1 MKLLISKFNRD
12 ANRGFKSACLRAS
25 NSAIQGMTL
34 VELMV
39 AIAVGSLIL
48 MTVATAFGNSIR
60 SFAVMGN
67 YVSMDRDS
75 RNALDRMTREIRRA
89 GSLISFAPDRLVF
102 TKYGVANFSLVYQW
116 NGAAHQLTEWKTG
129 NTKTNVLLTDCA
141 EFAFA
146 MQKSSGVVT
155 TSVDEGKKIG
165 VTWKC
170 SRTML
175 GKEFT
180 TEQMQQALIIVRN

>member
-1 MKLLISKFNRD
+1 MKLQISRFKMD
-12 ANRGFKSACLRAS
+12 GNRGLTAKA
-25 NSAIQGMTL
+25 QGMTL
-34 VELMV
+34 VELMA
-39 AIAVGSLIL
+39 AIAVGSLML
-48 MTVATAFGNSIR
+48 MTIATAFGNSIK

-67 YVSMDRDS
+67 YVNMDRDS

-89 GSLISFAPDRLVF
+89 GSLTSFATDRLVF
-102 TKYGVANFSLVYQW
+102 TKYGTSNFTLVYRW
-116 NGAAHQLTEWKTG
+116 DAAGHQLTEWKTG
-129 NTKTNVLLTDCA
+129 NTKTNVLLTDCD

-146 MQKSSGVVT
+146 MLKSSGDAT

-175 GKEFT
+175 GKQFT
-180 TEQMQQALIIVRN
+180 TEQMQQALITVRN